1 MLQIVDQLAPWLGP
15 GQPPFAVATVV
26 AASGSVP
33 RPVGTAMAVRA
44 DGAVLGSLSGG
55 CVEGAVHDA
64 ALDAIATGESH
75 RETFGYSDDDAFAV
89 GLSCGGTLDVHVQP
103 VFPGDDAARA
113 LAALTA
119 PPDGGARAGSGVPPG
134 PGAGSGDAEAAGRGT
149 SALVRRIDGARRTA
163 VLVDDPGAAD
173 ERSVARALHD
183 LVGPAALDAAAAQVV
198 AVLRAGGTAT
208 VHAAHGAPRVSA
220 PGAAPGPALDP
231 AVEPE
236 GGAATLDGGAA
247 CDEAEPVT
255 LLVETRL
262 PAPRF
267 LVFGANDFAGALVRH
282 VRLLG
287 YRVTLVD
294 AREVFADARRF
305 PEAEVVVEWPDRY
318 LAAEAGAGRID
329 ARTAVAVLTHDAKF
343 DVPLLRLALD
353 LPLAY
358 VGAMGSRRSHAQ
370 RVVALRAEGVTDAAL
385 ARLRSPIGLDLG
397 AVTPEEVAVSITAE
411 LVATRHGRAA
421 VVPLSG
427 TDGPIHADPPA
438 ASSDPHRAVASAPM
452 PEEAS

>member
-1 MLQIVDQLAPWLGP
+1 MLHIVDRLAPWLGP

-55 CVEGAVHDA
+55 CVEGAVHAA
-64 ALDAIATGESH
+64 ALDAIASGTSH

-103 VFPGDDAARA
+103 VLPDDDATRALHALAARA
-113 LAALTA
+113 EPA
-119 PPDGGARAGSGVPPG
+119 PPV
-134 PGAGSGDAEAAGRGT
+134 
-149 SALVRRIDGARRTA
+149 ALVRRIDGGARTA
-163 VLVDDPGAAD
+163 VVVDDPNAAD
-173 ERSVARALHD
+173 EAAVARALRG
-183 LVGPAALDAAAAQVV
+183 LVGPDSLAAAAAQVV

-208 VHAAHGAPRVSA
+208 VHAAHGG
-220 PGAAPGPALDP
+220 PGAAPSPSPSEGCAAAPAP
-231 AVEPE
+231 A
-236 GGAATLDGGAA
+236 GAAADA
-247 CDEAEPVT
+247 CDAAEPVT

-267 LVFGANDFAGALVRH
+267 LVCGANDFAGALVRH

-294 AREVFADARRF
+294 AREVFADPRRF

-318 LAAEAGAGRID
+318 LAAEAAAGRLD

-370 RVVALRAEGVTDAAL
+370 RVAALRAEGVGEAAL

-411 LVATRHGRAA
+411 LVATRHGRSA
-421 VVPLSG
+421 VVPLSSSS
-427 TDGPIHADPPA
+427 GPLHAEPA
-438 ASSDPHRAVASAPM
+438 ARPDGAPTHRPH
-452 PEEAS
+452 PEEAP

>member
-1 MLQIVDQLAPWLGP
+1 MLHIVDRLAPWLGP

-26 AASGSVP
+26 VASGSVP

-55 CVEGAVHDA
+55 CVEGAVHAA
-64 ALDAIATGESH
+64 ALDAIASGTSH

-103 VFPGDDAARA
+103 VLPDDDATRALHALAARA
-113 LAALTA
+113 EPA
-119 PPDGGARAGSGVPPG
+119 PPV
-134 PGAGSGDAEAAGRGT
+134 
-149 SALVRRIDGARRTA
+149 ALVRRIDGGARAA
-163 VLVDDPGAAD
+163 VVVDDPGTAGGAT
-173 ERSVARALHD
+173 VARAL
-183 LVGPAALDAAAAQVV
+183 GGRGGAGGRAAGAAQVV

-208 VHAAHGAPRVSA
+208 VHAAHGG
-220 PGAAPGPALDP
+220 PGASPSAGRAAAPAPA
-231 AVEPE
+231 
-236 GGAATLDGGAA
+236 GTGAGDA
-247 CDEAEPVT
+247 CDAAEPVT

-267 LVFGANDFAGALVRH
+267 LVCGANDFAGALVRH

-294 AREVFADARRF
+294 AREVFADPRRF

-318 LAAEAGAGRID
+318 LAAEAAAGRLD

-358 VGAMGSRRSHAQ
+358 VGAMGSRRSHVQ
-370 RVVALRAEGVTDAAL
+370 RVAALRAEGVGEAAL

-411 LVATRHGRAA
+411 LVAARHGRSA
-421 VVPLSG
+421 VVPLSSSS
-427 TDGPIHADPPA
+427 GPLHAEPA
-438 ASSDPHRAVASAPM
+438 ARPDGAPTHRPH
-452 PEEAS
+452 PEEAP

>member
-1 MLQIVDQLAPWLGP
+1 MLHIVDRLAPWLGP

-26 AASGSVP
+26 VASGSVP

-55 CVEGAVHDA
+55 CVEGAVHAA
-64 ALDAIATGESH
+64 ALDAIASGTSH

-103 VFPGDDAARA
+103 VLPDDDATRALHALAARA
-113 LAALTA
+113 EPA
-119 PPDGGARAGSGVPPG
+119 PPLAPAPRS
-134 PGAGSGDAEAAGRGT
+134 AAG
-149 SALVRRIDGARRTA
+149 APTA
-163 VLVDDPGAAD
+163 AAVDDPGTAD
-173 ERSVARALHD
+173 EATGARALRG
-183 LVGPAALDAAAAQVV
+183 LVGPDSLAAAAAQVV

-208 VHAAHGAPRVSA
+208 VHAAHGG
-220 PGAAPGPALDP
+220 PGASPSAGRAAAPAPA
-231 AVEPE
+231 
-236 GGAATLDGGAA
+236 GTGAGDA
-247 CDEAEPVT
+247 CDAAEPVT

-267 LVFGANDFAGALVRH
+267 LVCGANDFAGALVRH

-294 AREVFADARRF
+294 AREVFADPRRF

-318 LAAEAGAGRID
+318 LAAEAAAGRLD

-358 VGAMGSRRSHAQ
+358 VGAMGSRRSHVQ
-370 RVVALRAEGVTDAAL
+370 RVAALRAEGVGEAAL

-411 LVATRHGRAA
+411 LVAARHGRSA
-421 VVPLSG
+421 VVPLSSSS
-427 TDGPIHADPPA
+427 GPLHAEPA
-438 ASSDPHRAVASAPM
+438 ARPDGAPTHRPH
-452 PEEAS
+452 PEEAP

>member
-1 MLQIVDQLAPWLGP
+1 MLHIVDRLAPWLGP

-64 ALDAIATGESH
+64 ALDAIATGQSR
-75 RETFGYSDDDAFAV
+75 RETFGYSDADAFAV

-103 VFPGDDAARA
+103 VLPGDDAARA
-113 LAALTA
+113 LAALAATTA
-119 PPDGGARAGSGVPPG
+119 DPGS
-134 PGAGSGDAEAAGRGT
+134 PGAAPV
-149 SALVRRIDGARRTA
+149 ALVRRIDGPTRTA
-163 VLVDDPGAAD
+163 VVVDDPARAD
-173 ERSVARALHD
+173 EATVAAALHD
-183 LVGPAALDAAAAQVV
+183 VVGEAATGAAAAQVV
-198 AVLRAGGTAT
+198 ALLRTGGTAT
-208 VHAAHGAPRVSA
+208 VHAAHGAPR
-220 PGAAPGPALDP
+220 PGTTD
-231 AVEPE
+231 
-236 GGAATLDGGAA
+236 DA
-247 CDEAEPVT
+247 CDESEPVT

-267 LVFGANDFAGALVRH
+267 LVCGANDFAGALVRH

-305 PEAEVVVEWPDRY
+305 PEADVVVEWPDRY
-318 LAAEAGAGRID
+318 LAAEAAAGRLD
-329 ARTAVAVLTHDAKF
+329 ERSAVAVLTHDAKF

-358 VGAMGSRRSHAQ
+358 VGAMGSRRSHRQ
-370 RVVALRAEGVTDAAL
+370 RVEALRAEGVTDAGL

-397 AVTPEEVAVSITAE
+397 AVTPEEVAVSVAAE
-411 LVATRHGRAA
+411 VVAVRHGRAHVA
-421 VVPLSG
+421 PLSR
-427 TDGPIHADPPA
+427 TDGPIHGA
-438 ASSDPHRAVASAPM
+438 APSAPD
-452 PEEAS
+452 PEEAP

>member
-1 MLQIVDQLAPWLGP
+1 MLHIVDRLAPWLGP

-55 CVEGAVHDA
+55 CVEGAVHAA
-64 ALDAIATGESH
+64 ALDAIASGTSH

-103 VFPGDDAARA
+103 VLPDDDATRALHALAARA
-113 LAALTA
+113 EPA
-119 PPDGGARAGSGVPPG
+119 PPV
-134 PGAGSGDAEAAGRGT
+134 
-149 SALVRRIDGARRTA
+149 ALVRRIDGGARTA
-163 VLVDDPGAAD
+163 VVVDDPNAAD
-173 ERSVARALHD
+173 EAAVARALRG
-183 LVGPAALDAAAAQVV
+183 LVGPDSLAAAAAQVV

-208 VHAAHGAPRVSA
+208 VHAAHGG
-220 PGAAPGPALDP
+220 PGAAPSPSPSEGCAAAPAP
-231 AVEPE
+231 A
-236 GGAATLDGGAA
+236 GAAAEA
-247 CDEAEPVT
+247 CDAAEPVT

-267 LVFGANDFAGALVRH
+267 LVCGANDFAGALVRH

-294 AREVFADARRF
+294 AREVFADPRRF

-318 LAAEAGAGRID
+318 LAAEAAAGRLD

-370 RVVALRAEGVTDAAL
+370 RVAALRAEGVGEAAL

-411 LVATRHGRAA
+411 LVATRHGRSA
-421 VVPLSG
+421 VVPLSSSS
-427 TDGPIHADPPA
+427 GPLHAEPA
-438 ASSDPHRAVASAPM
+438 ARPDGAPSHRPH
-452 PEEAS
+452 PEEAP

>member
-44 DGAVLGSLSGG
+44 DGAVVGSLSGG
-55 CVEGAVHDA
+55 CVEGAVHAA
-64 ALDAIATGESH
+64 ALDAIASGASH
-75 RETFGYSDDDAFAV
+75 RETFGYSDEDAFAV

-103 VFPGDDAARA
+103 VFPGDDAARV
-113 LAALTA
+113 LVALTA
-119 PPDGGARAGSGVPPG
+119 PPDRGPRAGSGVLPRPG
-134 PGAGSGDAEAAGRGT
+134 TGSSDGAAEAAGRGAA
-149 SALVRRIDGARRTA
+149 ALVRRIDGARRTA
-163 VLVDDPGAAD
+163 VLVEDPGAAD

-208 VHAAHGAPRVSA
+208 VHAAHGAPRASA
-220 PGAAPGPALDP
+220 HGAAQVAAPDP
-231 AVEPE
+231 AD
-236 GGAATLDGGAA
+236 GAATPGVGAV
-247 CDEAEPVT
+247 CDEDEPVT

-267 LVFGANDFAGALVRH
+267 LVCGANDFAGALVRH

-294 AREVFADARRF
+294 AREVFAEPRRF

-318 LAAEAGAGRID
+318 LVAEAGAGRID

-370 RVVALRAEGVTDAAL
+370 RVAALRAEGVSEAAL

-427 TDGPIHADPPA
+427 TDGPIHADPPSGSPAHHPA
-438 ASSDPHRAVASAPM
+438 AATAPTL
-452 PEEAS
+452 EEAP

>member
-1 MLQIVDQLAPWLGP
+1 MLHIVDRLAPWLGP

-55 CVEGAVHDA
+55 CVEGAVHAA
-64 ALDAIATGESH
+64 ALDAIASGTSH

-103 VFPGDDAARA
+103 VLPDDDATRALHALAARA
-113 LAALTA
+113 EPA
-119 PPDGGARAGSGVPPG
+119 PPV
-134 PGAGSGDAEAAGRGT
+134 
-149 SALVRRIDGARRTA
+149 ALVRRIDGGARTA
-163 VLVDDPGAAD
+163 VVVDDPNAAD
-173 ERSVARALHD
+173 EAAVARALRG
-183 LVGPAALDAAAAQVV
+183 LVGPDSLTAAAAQVV

-208 VHAAHGAPRVSA
+208 VHAAHGG
-220 PGAAPGPALDP
+220 PGAAPSPSPSEGCAAAPAP
-231 AVEPE
+231 A
-236 GGAATLDGGAA
+236 GAAADA
-247 CDEAEPVT
+247 CDAAEPVT

-267 LVFGANDFAGALVRH
+267 LVCGANDFAGALVRH

-294 AREVFADARRF
+294 AREVFADPRRF

-318 LAAEAGAGRID
+318 LAAEAAAGRLD

-370 RVVALRAEGVTDAAL
+370 RVAALRAEGVGEAAL

-411 LVATRHGRAA
+411 LVATRHGRSA
-421 VVPLSG
+421 VVPLSSSS
-427 TDGPIHADPPA
+427 GPLHAEPA
-438 ASSDPHRAVASAPM
+438 ARPDGAPTHRPH
-452 PEEAS
+452 PEEAP

>member
-1 MLQIVDQLAPWLGP
+1 MLHIVDRLAPWLGP

-55 CVEGAVHDA
+55 CVEGAVHAA
-64 ALDAIATGESH
+64 ALDAIASGTSH

-103 VFPGDDAARA
+103 VLPDDDATRALHALAARA
-113 LAALTA
+113 EPA
-119 PPDGGARAGSGVPPG
+119 PPV
-134 PGAGSGDAEAAGRGT
+134 
-149 SALVRRIDGARRTA
+149 ALVRRIDGGARTA
-163 VLVDDPGAAD
+163 VVVDDPGAAD
-173 ERSVARALHD
+173 EAAVARALRG
-183 LVGPAALDAAAAQVV
+183 LVGPDSLAAAAAQVV

-208 VHAAHGAPRVSA
+208 VHAAHGG
-220 PGAAPGPALDP
+220 PGAAPSPSPSEGCAAAPAP
-231 AVEPE
+231 A
-236 GGAATLDGGAA
+236 GAAADA
-247 CDEAEPVT
+247 CDAAEPVT

-267 LVFGANDFAGALVRH
+267 LVCGANDFAGALVRH

-294 AREVFADARRF
+294 AREVFADPRRF

-318 LAAEAGAGRID
+318 LAAEAAAGRLD

-353 LPLAY
+353 LTLAY

-370 RVVALRAEGVTDAAL
+370 RVAALRAEGVGEAAL

-411 LVATRHGRAA
+411 LVATRHGRSA
-421 VVPLSG
+421 VVPLSSSS
-427 TDGPIHADPPA
+427 GPLHAEPA
-438 ASSDPHRAVASAPM
+438 ARPDGAPTHRPH
-452 PEEAS
+452 PEEAP

>member
-1 MLQIVDQLAPWLGP
+1 MLHIVDQLVPWLGP

-55 CVEGAVHDA
+55 CVEGAVHAA
-64 ALDAIATGESH
+64 ALDAIASGASH

-103 VFPGDDAARA
+103 VLPGDDAARA
-113 LAALTA
+113 LAAIVA
-119 PPDGGARAGSGVPPG
+119 RPDGGPRRGSEGPEATTAPVAETGRAV
-134 PGAGSGDAEAAGRGT
+134 
-149 SALVRRIDGARRTA
+149 ALVRRIDGSRRTA
-163 VLVDDPGAAD
+163 ALVADPATAS
-173 ERSVARALHD
+173 ERAVASAIRD
-183 LVGPAALDAAAAQVV
+183 LVGPDALDAATAQVV

-208 VHAAHGAPRVSA
+208 VHAAHGAP
-220 PGAAPGPALDP
+220 GAAGSPSSRPGPDRAP
-231 AVEPE
+231 AH
-236 GGAATLDGGAA
+236 ADA
-247 CDEAEPVT
+247 CDEIEPLT

-267 LVFGANDFAGALVRH
+267 LVCGANDFAGALVRH

-318 LAAEAGAGRID
+318 LAAEARAGRVD
-329 ARTAVAVLTHDAKF
+329 DRTAVAVLTHDAKF

-370 RVVALRAEGVTDAAL
+370 RVAALRAEGVTEAAL

-397 AVTPEEVAVSITAE
+397 AVTPEEVAVSIAAE

-427 TDGPIHADPPA
+427 TDGPIHADPPSGSPA
-438 ASSDPHRAVASAPM
+438 HHPAAVAAPT
-452 PEEAS
+452 PEEAF

>member
-55 CVEGAVHDA
+55 CVEGAVHAA
-64 ALDAIATGESH
+64 ALDAITSGASH

-103 VFPGDDAARA
+103 VFPGDDAARVLAA
-113 LAALTA
+113 LAA
-119 PPDGGARAGSGVPPG
+119 PSDGGARAGADALPRPG
-134 PGAGSGDAEAAGRGT
+134 TGSSDDDAEAAGRGGA
-149 SALVRRIDGARRTA
+149 ALVRRIDGAQRTA

-173 ERSVARALHD
+173 ERSVAQALRD

-220 PGAAPGPALDP
+220 PDPVNGQATPG
-231 AVEPE
+231 
-236 GGAATLDGGAA
+236 GGAA
-247 CDEAEPVT
+247 CDETEPVT

-267 LVFGANDFAGALVRH
+267 LVCGANDFAGALVRH

-294 AREVFADARRF
+294 AREVFADPRRF

-318 LAAEAGAGRID
+318 LAAEAAAGRVD

-353 LPLAY
+353 LPVAY

-370 RVVALRAEGVTDAAL
+370 RVAALRAEGVTEAAL

-427 TDGPIHADPPA
+427 TDGPIHADPPV
-438 ASSDPHRAVASAPM
+438 ASSDPHPAAVAAPI

>member
-1 MLQIVDQLAPWLGP
+1 MLDLVDQLAPWLGP
-15 GQPPFAVATVV
+15 GQLPFAVATVV

-55 CVEGAVHDA
+55 CVEAAVHAA
-64 ALDAIATGESH
+64 ALDAIASGASH

-103 VFPGDDAARA
+103 VRPGDDAARA
-113 LAALTA
+113 LTA
-119 PPDGGARAGSGVPPG
+119 IVARPDGGPRRGAEGPDETSAWVAETGRAV
-134 PGAGSGDAEAAGRGT
+134 
-149 SALVRRIDGARRTA
+149 ALVRRIDGSRRTA
-163 VLVDDPGAAD
+163 ALVDDPATAS
-173 ERSVARALHD
+173 ERVVASAIRD
-183 LVGPAALDAAAAQVV
+183 LVEPDAVDAATAQVV

-208 VHAAHGAPRVSA
+208 VHAAHGAP
-220 PGAAPGPALDP
+220 GAAGSPSSHPGPDRAP
-231 AVEPE
+231 AH
-236 GGAATLDGGAA
+236 ADA
-247 CDEAEPVT
+247 CDESEPVT

-267 LVFGANDFAGALVRH
+267 LVCGANDFAGALVRH

-318 LAAEAGAGRID
+318 LAAEAGAGRVD

-370 RVVALRAEGVTDAAL
+370 RVAALRAEGVTVAAL

-427 TDGPIHADPPA
+427 TDGPIHADPPSGSPA
-438 ASSDPHRAVASAPM
+438 HRPAPESAPT
-452 PEEAS
+452 PEEAP

>member
-1 MLQIVDQLAPWLGP
+1 MLHIVDRLAPWLGP

-55 CVEGAVHDA
+55 CVEGAVHAA
-64 ALDAIATGESH
+64 ALDAIASGTSH

-103 VFPGDDAARA
+103 VLPDDDATRTLRA
-113 LAALTA
+113 LAARAEPA
-119 PPDGGARAGSGVPPG
+119 PPV
-134 PGAGSGDAEAAGRGT
+134 
-149 SALVRRIDGARRTA
+149 ALVRRIDGGARTA
-163 VLVDDPGAAD
+163 VVVDDPGAAD
-173 ERSVARALHD
+173 EAAVVRVLRG
-183 LVGPAALDAAAAQVV
+183 LVGPDSLAAAAAQVV

-208 VHAAHGAPRVSA
+208 VHAAHGG
-220 PGAAPGPALDP
+220 PGARPSSSEAPAGAPVRA
-231 AVEPE
+231 
-236 GGAATLDGGAA
+236 GAAVPGDP
-247 CDEAEPVT
+247 CDDVEPVT

-267 LVFGANDFAGALVRH
+267 LVCGANDFAGALVRH

-294 AREVFADARRF
+294 AREVFADPRRF
-305 PEAEVVVEWPDRY
+305 PEAEVVVDWPDRY
-318 LAAEAGAGRID
+318 LAAEAAAGRLD

-370 RVVALRAEGVTDAAL
+370 RVAALRAEGVGEAAL

-411 LVATRHGRAA
+411 LVAARHGRSA
-421 VVPLSG
+421 VVPLSSSS
-427 TDGPIHADPPA
+427 GPLHAEPA
-438 ASSDPHRAVASAPM
+438 ARPDGAPTHRPH
-452 PEEAS
+452 PEEAP

>member
-1 MLQIVDQLAPWLGP
+1 MLHLVDRLAPWLGP

-44 DGAVLGSLSGG
+44 DGAVIGSLSGG
-55 CVEGAVHDA
+55 CVEGAVHA
-64 ALDAIATGESH
+64 ASLDAIASGTSH

-113 LAALTA
+113 LAAAVTR
-119 PPDGGARAGSGVPPG
+119 PDGGPRRGGDGPEETRGPAAETGRAV
-134 PGAGSGDAEAAGRGT
+134 
-149 SALVRRIDGARRTA
+149 ALVRRIDGSRRTA
-163 VLVDDPGAAD
+163 ALVDDPATASERVVAAAI
-173 ERSVARALHD
+173 RD
-183 LVGPAALDAAAAQVV
+183 LVGPDALDAATAQVV

-208 VHAAHGAPRVSA
+208 VHAAHGAPGTAGPSPSHRGPDRV
-220 PGAAPGPALDP
+220 PAHAD
-231 AVEPE
+231 
-236 GGAATLDGGAA
+236 A
-247 CDEAEPVT
+247 CDETEPVT

-267 LVFGANDFAGALVRH
+267 LVCGANDFAGALVRH

-318 LAAEAGAGRID
+318 LAAEAAAGRVD

-370 RVVALRAEGVTDAAL
+370 RVAALRAEGVSEAAL

-427 TDGPIHADPPA
+427 TDGPIHADPPPGSPAHHPA
-438 ASSDPHRAVASAPM
+438 AAAAPT

>member
-1 MLQIVDQLAPWLGP
+1 
-15 GQPPFAVATVV
+15 
-26 AASGSVP
+26 
-33 RPVGTAMAVRA
+33 MAVRA

-55 CVEGAVHDA
+55 CVEGAVHAA
-64 ALDAIATGESH
+64 ALDAIASGASH

-103 VFPGDDAARA
+103 VLPGDDAARA
-113 LAALTA
+113 LAAIVA
-119 PPDGGARAGSGVPPG
+119 RPDGGPRRGSEGPEAMTAPVAETGRAV
-134 PGAGSGDAEAAGRGT
+134 
-149 SALVRRIDGARRTA
+149 ALVRRIDGSRRTA
-163 VLVDDPGAAD
+163 ALVADPATAS
-173 ERSVARALHD
+173 ERAVASAIRD
-183 LVGPAALDAAAAQVV
+183 LVGPDALDAATAQVV

-208 VHAAHGAPRVSA
+208 VHAAHGAP
-220 PGAAPGPALDP
+220 GAVGSPSSRPGPDRAP
-231 AVEPE
+231 AHANP
-236 GGAATLDGGAA
+236 
-247 CDEAEPVT
+247 CDEIEPVT

-267 LVFGANDFAGALVRH
+267 LVCGANDFAGALVRH

-318 LAAEAGAGRID
+318 LAAEAGAGRVD
-329 ARTAVAVLTHDAKF
+329 VRTAVAVLTHDAKF

-370 RVVALRAEGVTDAAL
+370 RVAALRAEGVTEAAL

-427 TDGPIHADPPA
+427 TDGPIHADPPSGSPA
-438 ASSDPHRAVASAPM
+438 HHPAAVAAPT

>member
-55 CVEGAVHDA
+55 CVEGAVHAA
-64 ALDAIATGESH
+64 ALDAIASGASR

-103 VFPGDDAARA
+103 VFPGDDAARVLVA
-113 LAALTA
+113 LAA
-119 PPDGGARAGSGVPPG
+119 PSD
-134 PGAGSGDAEAAGRGT
+134 GRGPV
-149 SALVRRIDGARRTA
+149 AIVRRIDGARRTA
-163 VLVDDPGAAD
+163 VLVDDPAGAG
-173 ERSVARALHD
+173 ERDVARALRD
-183 LVGPAALDAAAAQVV
+183 LVGPASLDAAAAQVV

-208 VHAAHGAPRVSA
+208 VHAAHGAPQ
-220 PGAAPGPALDP
+220 D
-231 AVEPE
+231 
-236 GGAATLDGGAA
+236 GAA

-305 PEAEVVVEWPDRY
+305 PEAEVLVEWPDRY
-318 LAAEAGAGRID
+318 LAAEVGAGRVD
-329 ARTAVAVLTHDAKF
+329 VRTAVAVLTHDAKF

-370 RVVALRAEGVTDAAL
+370 RVAALRAEGVTEAAL

-427 TDGPIHADPPA
+427 TDGPIHADPPSGSPAHHPA
-438 ASSDPHRAVASAPM
+438 AAAAAAPL

>member
-1 MLQIVDQLAPWLGP
+1 MLHIVDRLAPWLGP

-55 CVEGAVHDA
+55 CVEGAVHAA
-64 ALDAIATGESH
+64 ALDAIASGTSH

-103 VFPGDDAARA
+103 VLPDDDATRALHALAARA
-113 LAALTA
+113 EPA
-119 PPDGGARAGSGVPPG
+119 PPV
-134 PGAGSGDAEAAGRGT
+134 
-149 SALVRRIDGARRTA
+149 ALVRRIDGGARTA
-163 VLVDDPGAAD
+163 VVVDDPGAAD
-173 ERSVARALHD
+173 VAAVARALRG
-183 LVGPAALDAAAAQVV
+183 LVGPDSLAAAAAQVV

-208 VHAAHGAPRVSA
+208 VHAAHGG
-220 PGAAPGPALDP
+220 PGAAPSPSPSEGCAAAPAP
-231 AVEPE
+231 A
-236 GGAATLDGGAA
+236 GAAADA
-247 CDEAEPVT
+247 CDAAEPVT

-267 LVFGANDFAGALVRH
+267 LVCGANDFAGALVRH

-294 AREVFADARRF
+294 AREVFADPRRF

-318 LAAEAGAGRID
+318 LAAEAAAGRLD

-370 RVVALRAEGVTDAAL
+370 RVAALRAEGVGEAAL

-411 LVATRHGRAA
+411 LVATRHGRSA
-421 VVPLSG
+421 VVPLSSSS
-427 TDGPIHADPPA
+427 GPLHAEPA
-438 ASSDPHRAVASAPM
+438 ARPDGAPTHRPH
-452 PEEAS
+452 PEEAP

>member
-1 MLQIVDQLAPWLGP
+1 MLQIVDRLAPWLGP

-55 CVEGAVHDA
+55 CVEGAVHAA
-64 ALDAIATGESH
+64 ALDAIGSGASH

-103 VFPGDDAARA
+103 VFPGDDAARV
-113 LAALTA
+113 LVALTA
-119 PPDGGARAGSGVPPG
+119 PSDGGARAGSDAPQG
-134 PGAGSGDAEAAGRGT
+134 PGTGSSDGDAEAEGRGAA
-149 SALVRRIDGARRTA
+149 ALVRRIDGARRTA
-163 VLVDDPGAAD
+163 VLVDDPDAAD

-183 LVGPAALDAAAAQVV
+183 LVEPAALDAAAAQVV

-220 PGAAPGPALDP
+220 PDTETG
-231 AVEPE
+231 E
-236 GGAATLDGGAA
+236 ATQDGEAA

-267 LVFGANDFAGALVRH
+267 LVCGANDFAGALVRH

-305 PEAEVVVEWPDRY
+305 PEADVVVEWPDRY
-318 LAAEAGAGRID
+318 LAAEAGAGRVD

-370 RVVALRAEGVTDAAL
+370 RVAALRAEGVTEAAL

-427 TDGPIHADPPA
+427 TDGPIHADPVAGP
-438 ASSDPHRAVASAPM
+438 PTHGPASAAVPN
-452 PEEAS
+452 PEERP